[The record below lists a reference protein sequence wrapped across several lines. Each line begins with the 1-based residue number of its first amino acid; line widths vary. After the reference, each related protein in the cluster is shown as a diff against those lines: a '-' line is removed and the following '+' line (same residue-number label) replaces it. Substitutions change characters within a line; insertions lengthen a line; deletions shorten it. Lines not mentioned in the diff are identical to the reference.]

1 MIKINDVIEN
11 NVFFINAIKKFEQ
24 DIKAFLQNNESKFIS
39 DMEVRNVEFHRDGL
53 LYISMGEKEYDHN
66 ADTSYQ
72 WITYDIGPIEIFF
85 NMLASKN
92 TVFDFYDIKNILI
105 ELENYIKEYEV

>member
-11 NVFFINAIKKFEQ
+11 NAFFLNSLKKFEQ
-24 DIKAFLQNNESKFIS
+24 DIEAFLQNNESKFIS
-39 DMEVRNVEFHRDGL
+39 DMEVSIVKFYREHL
-53 LYISMGEKEYDHN
+53 LYITMIEKEYDHN

-72 WITYDIGPIEIFF
+72 YITYDIGPIKIFF
-85 NMLASKN
+85 SMLASKN

-105 ELENYIKEYEV
+105 GLENYIKEYEV